1 MAVRLCACACQPPA
15 MTPQHCH
22 RADEKVRIHQPTR
35 QGAAQHYAAAAE
47 KMLAEPVRA
56 PIRALVARARTA
68 TVLTAALRT
77 SSEKL
82 WKPNGYKW

>member
-1 MAVRLCACACQPPA
+1 

-22 RADEKVRIHQPTR
+22 WADEKVRIHQPTR
-35 QGAAQHYAAAAE
+35 QGAAHAAAAE

-56 PIRALVARARTA
+56 PIQALVARARTA
-68 TVLTAALRT
+68 TVLTAAPRT

>member
-1 MAVRLCACACQPPA
+1 

-22 RADEKVRIHQPTR
+22 WADEKVRIHQPTR
-35 QGAAQHYAAAAE
+35 QGTAQHHAAAAE